1 MSKKRKNSVQQLL
14 GIKTFTNYGLETN
27 KGELLMFMVAPTNIS
42 VLSPS
47 AIEIKVHHLMMLL
60 SSIPDI
66 EISCTD
72 AAECFDYNK
81 SYLHSRS
88 QNERNRSIRGLLEK
102 DIKFLDEI
110 QIEMSTS
117 RQFMFVARLKKSKD
131 ESTFQTANRI
141 EKTIS
146 EQGFEVHRMTKED
159 IKRMI
164 ALYLGTSLY
173 GESIADVDGE
183 QYFRKEV

>member
-1 MSKKRKNSVQQLL
+1 
-14 GIKTFTNYGLETN
+14 
-27 KGELLMFMVAPTNIS
+27 
-42 VLSPS
+42 
-47 AIEIKVHHLMMLL
+47 
-60 SSIPDI
+60 
-66 EISCTD
+66 
-72 AAECFDYNK
+72 
-81 SYLHSRS
+81 
-88 QNERNRSIRGLLEK
+88 
-102 DIKFLDEI
+102 
-110 QIEMSTS
+110 
-117 RQFMFVARLKKSKD
+117 MFVARLKKSKD